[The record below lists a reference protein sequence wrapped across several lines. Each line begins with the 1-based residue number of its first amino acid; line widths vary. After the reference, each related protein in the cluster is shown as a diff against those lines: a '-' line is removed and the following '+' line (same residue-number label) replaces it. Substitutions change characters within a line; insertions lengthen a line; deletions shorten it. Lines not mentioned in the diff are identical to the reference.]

1 MLSLDTCIEGR
12 TMRIRLPAVSAFL
25 VLLLLFSL
33 CGTPLAS
40 HARADGGTRGSDTTG
55 TWAEFRG
62 NLNNTGYST
71 ASVPANYSVALKLE
85 IGAPFYS
92 SPVIGSGLLF
102 FGNNVGKVH
111 AINLTTGSE
120 AWSFPTGSA
129 VYATPLVV
137 GDTVYVGSIDSNMYA
152 LERSNGTQLW
162 SFPTNNSISSS
173 AKYVDGVIVFSSYDG
188 NTYLLNATTGKEA
201 SHPFRTGGN
210 IRGTPAIVN
219 GTAIIGS
226 NDGNVTR
233 FRLSDLS
240 IVWKFTLPM
249 QWDGY
254 VKYSSAAVSDDKVF
268 IGSDDHNAY
277 ALDLDTGRPLWKFQ
291 TGAAVYASPGVH
303 GGRVFVNSVD
313 GNLYAVPLDDPDHD
327 GNITSSEVLWTF
339 HTGDGPEVD
348 GGGSSPAIAGGR
360 VFVSTRPG
368 SFFVI
373 NEQTGLRE
381 WDYSV
386 SVSQASFSSPAI
398 IDGEVFVGLSD
409 GVMYS
414 FNQPATAVSIDVVP
428 ARKVAESQ
436 KAIELLFFVNCSG
449 RPVEGALV
457 VISVSLGTLSQ
468 YAATTLADGMQK
480 VKYLPPKVSENVTV
494 TISAS
499 AEKYPYSKG
508 TSQASITVV
517 PAQEYGTSSGDAFS
531 LDKYQGLIWVI
542 AALVAANVIVYGLVI
557 RRRRSPK

>member
-1 MLSLDTCIEGR
+1 
-12 TMRIRLPAVSAFL
+12 MRIRLPAISAFL

-40 HARADGGTRGSDTTG
+40 PARADGGTRGSDTTG

-71 ASVPANYSVALKLE
+71 ASVPADYSVALKLG
-85 IGAPFYS
+85 IGAPFRS
-92 SPVIGSGLLF
+92 SPVISGGMLF
-102 FGNNVGKVH
+102 FGNDDGRVH
-111 AINLTTGSE
+111 AINLTTGTE
-120 AWSFPTGSA
+120 DWSFPTGSA

-137 GDTVYVGSIDSNMYA
+137 GDTVYVGSMDWNMYA
-152 LERSNGTQLW
+152 IGRLNGTLLW

-188 NTYLLNATTGKEA
+188 NTYLLNATTGMEA
-201 SHPFRTGGN
+201 SHPFRTAGQ
-210 IRGTPAIVN
+210 IWGTPAIVN
-219 GTAIIGS
+219 GTAIVGS

-240 IVWKFTLPM
+240 IVWNFTLPM
-249 QWDGY
+249 QWDGF
-254 VKYSSAAVSDDKVF
+254 VKYSSAAVSDGRVF
-268 IGSDDHNAY
+268 IGCDDYNAY
-277 ALDLDTGRPLWKFQ
+277 ALDLDTGSLLWKFQ
-291 TGAAVYASPGVH
+291 TGSAVYASPGVH
-303 GGRVFVNSVD
+303 GGRVFAHSVD
-313 GNLYAVPLDDPDHD
+313 GNLYALPIDDPDHD

-339 HTGDGPEVD
+339 HTGDGPVGD
-348 GGGSSPAIAGGR
+348 GGGSSPAIAGGK

-381 WDYSV
+381 WNYSV
-386 SVSQASFSSPAI
+386 PVRYASFSSPAVV
-398 IDGEVFVGLSD
+398 DGEVFVGMSD
-409 GVMYS
+409 GIMYS
-414 FNQPATAVSIDVVP
+414 FNQPTAAVSIDVVP

-436 KAIELLFFVNCSG
+436 KAIELLFFVNYSG
-449 RPVEGALV
+449 RPVEGALIS
-457 VISVSLGTLSQ
+457 ISVSLGTLSQ
-468 YAATTLADGMQK
+468 NAATTLADGMQR
-480 VKYLPPKVSENVTV
+480 VKYLPPKVSGNVTV
-494 TISAS
+494 NISAS

-542 AALVAANVIVYGLVI
+542 AALVAANVIVYGFVI
-557 RRRRSPK
+557 RKRRSPK